1 MGGLDG
7 ARRSSS
13 LGFGMM
19 LQLCFPRLGLPDG
32 AMVMDAAVSPLRL
45 ARRQHQGLDYVRG
58 LLTESNDTM
67 APMPK
72 GVRERRVVST
82 STLPWLLA
90 FLADRFEGATH
101 RSH

>member
-1 MGGLDG
+1 
-7 ARRSSS
+7 
-13 LGFGMM
+13 M